1 VTLCR
6 GKTARIRAIGAVPG
20 LMLALFVLAAG
31 LLAGVGPARA
41 LASDWVVTKQTKV
54 RLIAATSRV
63 GDAQTLRLGLEFKLK
78 PGWKIYWRSPGD
90 AGFPPRID
98 WAGSRNINNATIVW
112 PAPLRFT
119 VLGLNTI
126 GYKKEVVLPIAVRL
140 TEPGQ
145 PARLRA
151 KVEYLTCAEI
161 CIPYTATLALDLPS
175 GPAQTSPFAYQ
186 IGRYRALVPTSEAI
200 AGIKV
205 ERIEAREAASSG
217 QLIVTAR
224 AEKAFVEPDIFIEG
238 PKLIEF
244 GLPKITLL
252 EGGRRVRLVVPV
264 RKIGKEAPSIL
275 GAALTLTIVDSTRA
289 VEKTVN
295 VESSAPPP
303 TETVVAGISFTT
315 ILLFALLGGL
325 ILNLMPCVL
334 PVLSLKLMSVVGHG
348 GAERREVRTRFLV
361 TASGI
366 FAAFMVLAGAM
377 VGLKYSGAAIGWG
390 IQFQQSWFL
399 IAMAVVVTLFTAN
412 IWGLFT
418 IRLPGV
424 VAGAALAAGGK
435 TGDAGKPP
443 SMRGEFMS
451 GAFATL
457 LATPCS
463 APFLGTAVGFA
474 LSRGPGEIFAIFAA
488 LAIGLA
494 VPYFLVAALPGLATR
509 MPKPGRWML
518 WLKAFL
524 GLALAATAAWLLS
537 VLAVQN
543 SPAAAWTVGGILLAV
558 LAVLWLRRQV
568 RGGLRG
574 AVTVGAAALALAGF
588 AVPSVLPP
596 TARAP
601 MDALARGN
609 WQPFDRAEIARLVK
623 SGKTVFVDVTAEWCI
638 TCIVNK
644 RVVLNRQPV
653 ARLLDGRTVIPM
665 VADWTRPDP
674 KITKYLAEYGR
685 YGIPFNIVY
694 GPNAPNGIVLTELLT
709 RSAVLTA
716 LARARGVT
724 TAELTK

>member
-1 VTLCR
+1 
-6 GKTARIRAIGAVPG
+6 
-20 LMLALFVLAAG
+20 M
-31 LLAGVGPARA
+31 LLAFIALAGGLFAGTSQARA
-41 LASDWVVTKQTKV
+41 AASEWVVTEQTRV
-54 RLIAATSRV
+54 RLIAAVSRV
-63 GDAQTLRLGLEFKLK
+63 GSEQTLRLGLEFKMK

-98 WAGSRNINNATIVW
+98 WAGSRNVGNATISW

-119 VLGLNTI
+119 VLGLNTS
-126 GYKKEVVLPIAVRL
+126 GYKKEVVLPLTLRL
-140 TEPGQ
+140 SEPGK
-145 PARLRA
+145 PVRLRA

-161 CIPYTATLALDLPS
+161 CIPYTAALALDLPA

-186 IGRYRALVPTSEAI
+186 IDRYRARVPTSEAV
-200 AGIKV
+200 AGITV
-205 ERIEAREAASSG
+205 ERIEARETATSG

-224 AEKAFVEPDIFIEG
+224 ADKPFAKPDIFVEG
-238 PKLIEF
+238 PNLIEF
-244 GLPKITLL
+244 GLPKIALL
-252 EGGRRVRLVVPV
+252 EKGRRVRMVVPV
-264 RKIGKEAPSIL
+264 RKIGKDAPSL
-275 GAALTLTIVDSTRA
+275 GGAALILTLTDGARA
-289 VEKTVN
+289 IEKTAN
-295 VESSAPPP
+295 AELTKAPL
-303 TETVVAGISFTT
+303 TATAATSISFIS
-315 ILLFALLGGL
+315 ILLLALLGGL

-418 IRLPGV
+418 IRLPGAI
-424 VAGAALAAGGK
+424 AGVALAASGGVGN
-435 TGDAGKPP
+435 TGKPP
-443 SMRGEFMS
+443 RLRGEFMS

-518 WLKAFL
+518 WLKAVL
-524 GLALAATAAWLLS
+524 GLALAATAVWLLS

-543 SPAAAWTVGGILLAV
+543 SPDTAWAVGAILLAV
-558 LAVLWLRRQV
+558 LAALWLRRQV
-568 RGGLRG
+568 RGELRG
-574 AVTVGAAALALAGF
+574 AVTVGVAALALAGF
-588 AVPSVLPP
+588 AVPSLLPP
-596 TARAP
+596 TAGAP
-601 MDALARGN
+601 VDAIAKGIWR
-609 WQPFDRAEIARLVK
+609 PFDRAEVARLVK

-638 TCIVNK
+638 TCIANK
-644 RVVLNRQPV
+644 RLVLDRQPV
-653 ARLLDGRTVIPM
+653 ARVLDGTTVIAM

-674 KITKYLAEYGR
+674 KISKYLAEYGR

-694 GPNAPNGIVLTELLT
+694 GPNAPKGIVLTELLT
-709 RSAVLTA
+709 ASAVLNA

-724 TAELTK
+724 VAELTK